1 MFKAIALGGGG
12 VRGGLQ
18 VGALAAIEEM
28 QGNLVFPDGIYGC
41 SVGSIIATGVAFNM
55 NAAQIK
61 AMLDNDFHMSDVIPT
76 IRLSTLSDFYK
87 KKGAFSMDLLEE
99 MIVSSFAKRGIEIRD
114 KLISDSPQ
122 KLFIFAANMTT
133 QKPTAFTGEVPL
145 LSAIKASCC
154 LPLVFHPQIIFNQVY
169 LDGGVYI
176 HCLADI
182 VPSDCL
188 VLHISTPPRP
198 IFPADIETMSIGDMM
213 TRVYTG
219 MRKKPVHSGILWLQ
233 DETTGLMDTQT
244 LEDKEKMYQSGY
256 SQASRF
262 LAKRFPEKLE

>member
-18 VGALAAIEEM
+18 VGALAAIEEL

-41 SVGSIIATGVAFNM
+41 SVGSIIATAVAFNM
-55 NAAQIK
+55 SSAQIK
-61 AMLDNDFHMSDVIPT
+61 SMLDNDFHMTDIIPT

-87 KKGAFSMDLLEE
+87 KKGAFSMDLLEN
-99 MIVSSFAKRGIEIRD
+99 MIVSSFSNHGIDLRN
-114 KLISDSPQ
+114 KVISETPQ

-182 VPSDCL
+182 VPIDCL

-198 IFPADIETMSIGDMM
+198 IFPGDIETMSIGDMLG
-213 TRVYTG
+213 RVYTG

-244 LEDKEKMYQSGY
+244 PEDKTRIYMEGY
-256 SQASRF
+256 SQARRF
-262 LAKRFPEKLE
+262 LAKRFPEKL